1 MFTFYGEGWAS
12 MTEPKL
18 NQDYEFAG
26 VQPGANGDDFL
37 LFNEL
42 ETKSSF
48 TISTEDVLW
57 CKNFAH
63 LLRLKIEGVR
73 ERFQK
78 P

>member
-1 MFTFYGEGWAS
+1 

-48 TISTEDVLW
+48 TISVYDVQW
-57 CKNFAH
+57 CKNFTQ
-63 LLRLKIEGVR
+63 LLGAKVAEIRNRFEEG
-73 ERFQK
+73 K
-78 P
+78 K